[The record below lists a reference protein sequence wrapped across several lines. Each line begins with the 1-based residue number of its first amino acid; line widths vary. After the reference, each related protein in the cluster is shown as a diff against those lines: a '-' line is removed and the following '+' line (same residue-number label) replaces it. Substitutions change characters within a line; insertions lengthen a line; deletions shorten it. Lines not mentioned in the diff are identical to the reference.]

1 MGRPMFESLEAFGA
15 AVGGSAFADALKF
28 SLYGYSLTNT
38 AHIFGVAL
46 LVGAILPLDL
56 RLLGFFRSVDREQ
69 ATRLLV
75 PFAATG
81 LAIAVCAGMA
91 LFTARAGN
99 YVQSSL
105 FGYKLFLISAGA
117 LGAIILHMRAG
128 WWLEGASD
136 RCVTVHGA
144 LSLISWLG
152 ALVLGRMIAY
162 FPG

>member
-1 MGRPMFESLEAFGA
+1 MFESLEAFGA
-15 AVGGSAFADALKF
+15 VIGKSDFADALKF

-38 AHIFGVAL
+38 AHILGVAM

-56 RLLGFFRSVDREQ
+56 RLLGFFRSVDRGQ
-69 ATRLLV
+69 VTRLLV
-75 PFAATG
+75 PFAAAG
-81 LAIAVCAGMA
+81 LTIAICAGMA
-91 LFTARAGN
+91 LFTVRAGN

-105 FGYKLFLISAGA
+105 LGYKLILIAVGA
-117 LGAIILHMRAG
+117 LSAIILHIRAG

-136 RCVTVHGA
+136 RMVALHGG
-144 LSLISWLG
+144 LSLVCWLG